1 MTIAPGDKLPETT
14 FFVLGENGPEKR
26 STSEIFGGRRVVLF
40 GVPGAFTP
48 TCHRSHLPG
57 FLQNRDA
64 ILAKGVDAIAVV
76 SVNDAFVMD
85 AWGRDT
91 GAKDKILFLADGN
104 ADFVRAVGLDM
115 DASHLGR
122 GTRAK
127 RFAMIVNDGV
137 VEAVN
142 VEEET
147 RQVTVSGAERILE
160 QLGG

>member
-1 MTIAPGDKLPETT
+1 MSITPGERLPETD
-14 FFVLGENGPEKR
+14 FFVLTEDGPQKR
-26 STSEIFGGRRVVLF
+26 TTQEIFGGRRIVLF

-48 TCHRSHLPG
+48 TCHRNHLPG
-57 FLQNRDA
+57 FLAQRDA
-64 ILAKGVDAIAVV
+64 ILAKGADAIAVV

-85 AWGRDT
+85 AWARDT
-91 GAKDKILFLADGN
+91 GGKDQILFLADGN
-104 ADFVRAVGLDM
+104 ADFVKAVGLHL

-127 RFAMIVNDGV
+127 RFSMIVNDCV

-147 RQVTVSGAERILE
+147 RQVTVSGAERVLE
-160 QLGG
+160 QLSG

>member
-1 MTIAPGDKLPETT
+1 VTIAPGESLPETT
-14 FFVLGENGPEKR
+14 FFVMTEEGPQKQTTR
-26 STSEIFGGRRVVLF
+26 EIFGGRRMVLF

-57 FLQNRDA
+57 FLAQRDA
-64 ILAKGVDAIAVV
+64 ILQKGADAIAVV

-85 AWGRDT
+85 AWARDT
-91 GAKDKILFLADGN
+91 GAKDRILFLADGN
-104 ADFVRAVGLDM
+104 AEFVKAAGLDM
-115 DASHLGR
+115 DATHLGR

-127 RFAMIVNDGV
+127 RFSMIVDDGV

-147 RQVTVSGAERILE
+147 RQVTVSAAERILE
-160 QLGG
+160 QLSG